1 MTAMATYKDLET
13 SSKREIWMRI
23 VAIALLAMLFVAP
36 LNPARLSGMIH
47 QNTSL
52 FTIITSWNK
61 IADNFVRALSRGWVQ
76 QSSLTM
82 IRAFA
87 VIIALAEVGIL
98 AGACLSLG
106 NAKMKQL
113 AYNISMMASIVGII
127 GTALLYIPFYQL
139 CQTTELQRI
148 DPILGVGYFVFIA
161 IFMLNLLTNLYCM
174 KKREQPAEGEVY
186 EMANRYKLFLM
197 ILPFLVLTVVFAYL
211 PLYGWRYAFFDY
223 RPGTPLTLDD
233 FAGLK
238 WFRLLFG
245 NPATRND
252 LIRVLRNTLV
262 MSALGIGTSWL
273 PMLFAMFLAEIKSN
287 SVRRFVQTFTTIPNF
302 ISWVLVYTF
311 AFALFSTEGFVN
323 QLLQIL
329 NISDKAQNYLMSSSN
344 MWLKMWAW
352 GSWKGLGW
360 SAIIYIAAIM
370 GIDQQLYEAAS
381 IDGAGRFQRMRHVTL
396 PGLLPTFSVLL
407 LLSIANVLSNGMEQ
421 YFVFKNSANQ
431 ATIEVLDLYVYNLG
445 LGTGSTGNIPLATL
459 IGMFKSVVSIV
470 LLFIANRASKL
481 IRGESIV

>member
-1 MTAMATYKDLET
+1 MKTDSLVAKQDRSAQ
-13 SSKREIWMRI
+13 IMRVLSI
-23 VAIALLAMLFVAP
+23 VVLAMLFISP
-36 LNPARLSGMIH
+36 LNPARVSGMIH

-61 IADNFVRALSRGWVQ
+61 ISDNFVRALTRGWIEEI
-76 QSSLTM
+76 SLNLTY
-82 IRAFA
+82 IFSLL
-87 VIIALAEVGIL
+87 IGIAMLLVLA
-98 AGACLSLG
+98 ATCTSLG
-106 NAKMKQL
+106 NEKLKELSYRLGMFGSL
-113 AYNISMMASIVGII
+113 LGLL
-127 GTALLYIPFYQL
+127 GTALLIIPFLQMVKSP
-139 CQTTELQRI
+139 ELQRI
-148 DPILGVGYFVFIA
+148 DPILSVGYFIFIVMFL
-161 IFMLNLLTNLYCM
+161 ILFIWNLYCY
-174 KKREQPAEGEVY
+174 KTRELPEKDSAF
-186 EMANRYKLFLM
+186 EMHAQYRLFLM
-197 ILPFLVLTVVFAYL
+197 ILPFFVLSLVFSYL
-211 PLYGWRYAFFDY
+211 PLYGWRYAFFNY
-223 RPGTPLTLDD
+223 RPGTPLSMDD
-233 FAGLK
+233 FAGFR

-252 LIRVLRNTLV
+252 LIRVIKNTLV
-262 MSALGIGTSWL
+262 MSALGIGTAWL
-273 PMLFAMFLAEIKSN
+273 PMLFAMFMVEIRSN

-323 QLLQIL
+323 QMLLTL
-329 NISDKAQNYLMSSSN
+329 NLSDRSRNFLMSGDN
-344 MWLKMWAW
+344 IWIKMWAW
-352 GSWKGLGW
+352 GTWKGLGW

-407 LLSIANVLSNGMEQ
+407 LLSIANILSNGMEQ

-431 ATIEVLDLYVYNLG
+431 SSIEVLDLYVYTLG

-459 IGMFKSVVSIV
+459 IGMFKSLISVV
-470 LLFIANRASKL
+470 LLFVANRMSKL

>member
-1 MTAMATYKDLET
+1 MQAVATKTDIGT
-13 SSKREIWMRI
+13 STKREIWMR
-23 VAIALLAMLFVAP
+23 VLSAVLLAMLFVSAV
-36 LNPARLSGMIH
+36 NPARVSGMIH

-52 FTIITSWNK
+52 FTIITSWPK
-61 IADNFVRALSRGWVQ
+61 ITDNFVRALARGWVE

-82 IRAFA
+82 VRIFSLLIF
-87 VIIALAEVGIL
+87 VGDLGIL
-98 AGACLSLG
+98 AAVCLSLG
-106 NAKMKQL
+106 NNRMKQL
-113 AYNISMMASIVGII
+113 AYKIGMIASVIGII

-139 CQTTELQRI
+139 CLSPELQRV

-161 IFMLNLLTNLYCM
+161 LFLLSFLTNLYCM
-174 KKREQPAEGEVY
+174 RNSVPAAAGEPFA
-186 EMANRYKLFLM
+186 MANRYKLFLM
-197 ILPFLVLTVVFAYL
+197 ILPFLVLTIVFAYL
-211 PLYGWRYAFFDY
+211 PLYGWRYAFFNY
-223 RPGTPLTLDD
+223 RPGSPLTFDD

-252 LIRVLRNTLV
+252 LIRVVRNTLA

-273 PMLFAMFLAEIKSN
+273 PMIFAMFLVEIKS
-287 SVRRFVQTFTTIPNF
+287 SPVRRFVQTFTTIPNF
-302 ISWVLVYTF
+302 ISWVLVYSV

-323 QLLQIL
+323 QLLSML
-329 NISDKAQNYLMSSSN
+329 NITDNPQNFLMSGQN
-344 MWLKMWAW
+344 IWFKMWLW
-352 GSWKGLGW
+352 GAWKGLGW
-360 SAIIYIAAIM
+360 SAIIYIASIM

-407 LLSIANVLSNGMEQ
+407 LLSIANILSNGMEQ

-431 ATIEVLDLYVYNLG
+431 SMIEVLDLYVYNLG

-459 IGMFKSVVSIV
+459 IGMFKSVISIV
-470 LLFIANRASKL
+470 LLFFANRVSKL
-481 IRGESIV
+481 VRGDSIV